1 MLRRS
6 FMQVMGYGTFGLT
19 ALRAKGQIRQSKTE
33 VFPRGTAENLILVN
47 LKGGP
52 SHVDTFDL
60 KTGSWTPSDFEPVTA
75 GNIALAG
82 ALFPNLAARTAHFS
96 LLRCLS
102 HNEAVHQRASYL
114 LETCHTF
121 NPTFSK
127 EQPHIGSIMA
137 LELAASRTD
146 SDILPPFMAI
156 NGLVQ
161 GAGMLSSDTAPFL
174 FDASQGVSGLTHPGG
189 ESLFEKRYQSLLRF
203 DAANREGKAAGG
215 ATISDYHHF
224 YSLGKQLM
232 YEPSLDGAFTV
243 TADEMVRY
251 GDSGVGAGC
260 ALAAKLLGKNL
271 GARVIQVNHTG
282 WDSHYDIYDRNLNG
296 NIYNLANS
304 LDQALATLFDDLMA
318 MEGKRGGSLLDET
331 LVVAVGEFGRTP
343 GGLSNNQGRDHYPY
357 TYSAL
362 VAGGGITPGQTFGA
376 TDPEGWAIIDP
387 FWSEN
392 RYITIN
398 DLIVTLYSS
407 LGIDWTKE
415 IQDTPSGRVYEYS
428 PKVNGQSGYYKDIAA
443 MFGG

>member
-6 FMQVMGYGTFGLT
+6 FMQVMGYGSFGLT
-19 ALRAKGQIRQSKTE
+19 ALRAKGQVLRTKAE
-33 VFPRGTAENLILVN
+33 VNPRGSAENLIIVN

-60 KTGSWTPSDFEPVTA
+60 KTGSWTPADFEPATI
-75 GNIALAG
+75 GNITLAG
-82 ALFPNLAARTAHFS
+82 GLFPNLATRTEHFS

-127 EQPHIGSIMA
+127 EQPHIGSIIA
-137 LELAASRTD
+137 LELASSR
-146 SDILPPFMAI
+146 SEGDILPPFMAI

-161 GAGMLSSDTAPFL
+161 GAGMLSSDTAPFI
-174 FDASQGVSGLTHPGG
+174 FEANQGVTGLTHPGG
-189 ESLFEKRYQSLLRF
+189 QSLFEKRYQSLLQF
-203 DAANREGKAAGG
+203 DAANRGGKAAQGS
-215 ATISDYHHF
+215 TISDYHHF
-224 YSLGKQLM
+224 YDLGKQLM
-232 YEPSLDGAFTV
+232 YEPALENAFLV
-243 TADEMVRY
+243 SDEELNRY
-251 GDSGVGAGC
+251 GDSSVGGGC
-260 ALAAKLLGKNL
+260 ALASKLLAKDL
-271 GARVIQVNHTG
+271 GARVIQINHTG
-282 WDSHYDIYDRNLNG
+282 WDSHYDIYDRNING
-296 NIYNLANS
+296 NIYDLSNS
-304 LDQALATLFDDLMA
+304 LDRALATLLDDLTA
-318 MEGKRGGSLLDET
+318 TEGKRGGSLLDET
-331 LVVAVGEFGRTP
+331 LVVVLGEFGRTP

-357 TYSAL
+357 TYAAL
-362 VAGGGITPGQTFGA
+362 LAGGGVIPGQTFGA
-376 TDPEGWAIIDP
+376 TDPEGWAIVDP

-428 PKVNGQSGYYKDIAA
+428 PKVNGQVGYYKDIVE
-443 MFGG
+443 MFGV